1 MEFIILATAHFMA
14 LITPGP
20 DFFLIMQTALRMR
33 LKYAWAVCA
42 GIATA
47 NGVYISIAVLGLE
60 YVRTM
65 HLLMRTLHYAGGMYL
80 LYIGILLLK
89 APRHTGAINK
99 TTNILRLQNS
109 KKQFLIGLTSGI
121 LNPKN
126 IIFYLS
132 LFTAIVSPATPLLQR
147 SLYGLWMAAM
157 VLSLEHDD
165 CPGDQQTKEGR
176 PVRGLALPNGKTC
189 RAGTG
194 LLWNRS
200 FPALTSSLL
209 DRLAKESY
217 PSSKEI
223 TNNTSLNKRGVG
235 DEKRQRP

>member
-65 HLLMRTLHYAGGMYL
+65 HHLMQALHYAGGMYL
-80 LYIGILLLK
+80 LYIAVLLLK
-89 APRHTGAINK
+89 APMRTVEVKETN
-99 TTNILRLQNS
+99 NILRLRDS

-132 LFTAIVSPATPLLQR
+132 LFTVIVSPATPLYRR

-157 VLSLEHDD
+157 VLGWDMMVALVINRQRKANLTGAWLFRME
-165 CPGDQQTKEGR
+165 KLA
-176 PVRGLALPNGKTC
+176 GLALGC
-189 RAGTG
+189 FGI
-194 LLWNRS
+194 
-200 FPALTSSLL
+200 ALFLH
-209 DRLAKESY
+209 
-217 PSSKEI
+217 
-223 TNNTSLNKRGVG
+223 
-235 DEKRQRP
+235 

>member
-1 MEFIILATAHFMA
+1 MLVASPSLFTFYRHQIRMEFIILATAHFMA

-47 NGVYISIAVLGLE
+47 NGLYISIAVLGLE

-65 HLLMRTLHYAGGMYL
+65 HHLMQALHYAGGMYL
-80 LYIGILLLK
+80 LYIAVLLLK
-89 APRHTGAINK
+89 APMRTIDVKETN
-99 TTNILRLQNS
+99 NILRLRDS

-132 LFTAIVSPATPLLQR
+132 LFTAMVSPATPLYRR
-147 SLYGLWMAAM
+147 SLYGVWMAGM
-157 VLSLEHDD
+157 VLGWDMMVALVINRRRRVDLSEIRLFRME
-165 CPGDQQTKEGR
+165 KIA
-176 PVRGLALPNGKTC
+176 GLAL
-189 RAGTG
+189 AGFG
-194 LLWNRS
+194 I
-200 FPALTSSLL
+200 ALFLH
-209 DRLAKESY
+209 
-217 PSSKEI
+217 
-223 TNNTSLNKRGVG
+223 
-235 DEKRQRP
+235 

>member
-1 MEFIILATAHFMA
+1 MEFIILATAHFTA

-60 YVRTM
+60 YVRSM
-65 HLLMRTLHYAGGMYL
+65 HHLMRTLHYAGGMYL

-89 APRHTGAINK
+89 APRHTGDIKK
-99 TTNILRLQNS
+99 TANILRLQNS

-132 LFTAIVSPATPLLQR
+132 LFTAIVSPATPLYRR

-157 VLSLEHDD
+157 VLGWDMMVALVINRQRKADLTGVWLFRME
-165 CPGDQQTKEGR
+165 KLA
-176 PVRGLALPNGKTC
+176 GLALGC
-189 RAGTG
+189 FGI
-194 LLWNRS
+194 
-200 FPALTSSLL
+200 ALFLH
-209 DRLAKESY
+209 
-217 PSSKEI
+217 
-223 TNNTSLNKRGVG
+223 
-235 DEKRQRP
+235 